1 MEKISEEDRL
11 SIELAKSN
19 KKIAELAL
27 EKASVQKDL
36 ANSYFENFVLQLYM
50 KYNLTN
56 SDSIEIDGS
65 ITRKKA
71 NNEEQA
77 KTERD
82 QFVD

>member
-19 KKIAELAL
+19 KKIAEIAL

-36 ANSYFENFVLQLYM
+36 ADSYFENFVLQLYM

-56 SDSIEIDGS
+56 ADSIEKDGS
-65 ITRKKA
+65 ISRVKTNKES
-71 NNEEQA
+71 NEEQT
-77 KTERD
+77 KTE
-82 QFVD
+82 

>member
-19 KKIAELAL
+19 KKIAEIAL

-36 ANSYFENFVLQLYM
+36 ADSYFENFVLQLYM

-56 SDSIEIDGS
+56 ADSIEKDGS
-65 ITRKKA
+65 ISRAKTNKES
-71 NNEEQA
+71 NEEQA
-77 KTERD
+77 KTE
-82 QFVD
+82 